1 MKYFSFL
8 LALSSLFFFTACDG
22 PSLSGKTVTKEYY
35 TGGQIRTE
43 YIMDDKAGRNGLIK
57 RYGYEGNVISTETI
71 RNGVKDGYMKLY
83 NSKGLV
89 IRIKPYVN
97 GRVQGTQ
104 KDLYENGDILA
115 TVPYVNGVRNGVA
128 YVYRKD
134 GSVDRR
140 VTFKNDR
147 MVN

>member
-1 MKYFSFL
+1 MKYLFFL
-8 LALSSLFFFTACDG
+8 LSLSVLFSFTACDG
-22 PSLSGKTVTKEYY
+22 PSLSGKIVTKEYY
-35 TGGQIRTE
+35 TGGSIRTE

-57 RYGYEGNVISTETI
+57 RYGYDGNVISTETL
-71 RNGVKDGYMKLY
+71 RNGVKHGAMKLY
-83 NSKGLV
+83 NNKGLV

-97 GRVQGTQ
+97 GRVQGTL
-104 KDLYENGDILA
+104 KDLYENGDVLA
-115 TVPYVNGVRNGVA
+115 TIPYVNGVRSGVA

-134 GSVDRR
+134 GTVERR